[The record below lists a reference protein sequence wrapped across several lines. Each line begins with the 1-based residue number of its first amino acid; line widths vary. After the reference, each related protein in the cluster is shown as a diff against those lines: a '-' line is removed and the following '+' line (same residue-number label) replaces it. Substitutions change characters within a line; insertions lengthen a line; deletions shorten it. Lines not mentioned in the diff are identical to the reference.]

1 MWVRSQNKEA
11 LVDVKAFDIA
21 KRKSNFHI
29 VGYLKSINDNGFY
42 LGIYKTEEQV
52 KKILDELQCRIA
64 RSESGVYQMPEDE
77 E

>member
-11 LVDVKAFDIA
+11 LVDVKAFDIV
-21 KRKSNFHI
+21 KRKANFHI
-29 VGYLKSINDNGFY
+29 VGYLKSVNDNGFY

-64 RSESGVYQMPEDE
+64 RSESGVFQMPEDE
-77 E
+77 

>member
-11 LVDVKAFDIA
+11 LVDVKAFDIVR
-21 KRKSNFHI
+21 RKANFHI

-52 KKILDELQCRIA
+52 KKILDDLQCRIA

>member
-11 LVDVKAFDIA
+11 LVDVKAFDIV
-21 KRKSNFHI
+21 KRKANFHI
-29 VGYLKSINDNGFY
+29 VGYLKSVNDNGFY

-64 RSESGVYQMPEDE
+64 RSESGVFQMPEDE
-77 E
+77 K